1 MKLHRIHDEFVT
13 RLLHPATFAEHPLC
27 SVFVSGSG
35 HAERHRRRKRE
46 GMWMEIKGR
55 EAFVDQ

>member
-1 MKLHRIHDEFVT
+1 M
-13 RLLHPATFAEHPLC
+13 RL
-27 SVFVSGSG
+27 SISDVSGKERTKNLQRAKRE
-35 HAERHRRRKRE
+35 AERHRRGKGE